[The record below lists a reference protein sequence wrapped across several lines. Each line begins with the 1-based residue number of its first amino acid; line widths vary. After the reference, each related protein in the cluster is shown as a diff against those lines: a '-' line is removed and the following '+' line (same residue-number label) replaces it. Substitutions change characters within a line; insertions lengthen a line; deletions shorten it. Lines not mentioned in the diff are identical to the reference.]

1 MRIIETCKVTT
12 YGSQGNGYC
21 VELPCSNG
29 AEINSKQLH
38 EPNAYGFHIRY
49 EYDLSMIMLIMNIGN
64 YNQQYWTEQ
73 FWKMCLFIC
82 IKEVLT
88 NV

>member
-1 MRIIETCKVTT
+1 M
-12 YGSQGNGYC
+12 
-21 VELPCSNG
+21 LPEGQANCLSY
-29 AEINSKQLH
+29 KQLH

-49 EYDLSMIMLIMNIGN
+49 EYDLSMIKLIMNIGK

-73 FWKMCLFIC
+73 FCLF
-82 IKEVLT
+82 KEVLA